1 MFERIDKEE
10 DGEVY
15 TREVLDF
22 LRVMSHDMDQT
33 EEVEKLL
40 RQYGK
45 RGDKILYLP
54 DFKVLV
60 RPPSSHS

>member
-22 LRVMSHDMDQT
+22 LRIMSQDIVQNDN
-33 EEVEKLL
+33 VEKLL
-40 RQYGK
+40 LDYARK
-45 RGDKILYLP
+45 GDTILYLN
-54 DFKVLV
+54 DFIVSK
-60 RPPSSHS
+60 